1 MLYSVEFFGI
11 SEIWVFVTCDNFSI
25 KFFFI
30 RFSKI
35 LIFFPCFLKNIDNST
50 GIVIALKSP
59 TKRIFGRLE
68 KGNSS
73 SSLLG
78 NMIIDIFAIHVLF
91 GKIASLVLE
100 DLAVER
106 KYFRKE
112 ADISLFLKLIGWISI
127 NKHSFSGCMSM

>member
-1 MLYSVEFFGI
+1 MLYSVEFFWI

-59 TKRIFGRLE
+59 TKRIFGRLK

-78 NMIIDIFAIHVLF
+78 NMIIDIFAIHVLL
-91 GKIASLVLE
+91 GKIASFVFE

-112 ADISLFLKLIGWISI
+112 ADISLFLKLIG
-127 NKHSFSGCMSM
+127 